1 MAQQSISQKSLE
13 STSSSTDSDLFN
25 NTKQSSS
32 SDNEFNPNY
41 SPESSSVNDIFN
53 SEDDYH
59 LFYSSNAELL
69 DIDRELTFYSSSTP
83 TSDNNSNMN
92 VNIEIETKKRK
103 HDDETQQ
110 QNQQHLSNNNNN
122 NHISPSSPHLSPPTS
137 EALLHPITTI
147 QYTDRLSFLMAL
159 PKQICTL
166 MNSGSDD
173 ELTHLVMDTFLPNA
187 ILKTP
192 SLQHEIVGI
201 GSIHEYFN
209 AIIRTVPDLI
219 MISSKP
225 VLNFR
230 VITVTCTCLGTS
242 VRPDAFDYMY
252 DCTKHAK
259 DDSLSY
265 RMTKDSIKH
274 MISQNKHICFS
285 SKSYLHFILN
295 KEMTHVEKFVTVKKS
310 LSVVESTVYI
320 EALDSLT

>member
-1 MAQQSISQKSLE
+1 MEAQMAQQSISQKSLE
-13 STSSSTDSDLFN
+13 STSSSTDSELFN
-25 NTKQSSS
+25 NTKQSGS
-32 SDNEFNPNY
+32 SDHEFNHNY
-41 SPESSSVNDIFN
+41 SSESSSINDILN
-53 SEDDYH
+53 NEDDYH

-83 TSDNNSNMN
+83 TSDNSNT
-92 VNIEIETKKRK
+92 EIETKKRK
-103 HDDETQQ
+103 HEDEQHKQQ
-110 QNQQHLSNNNNN
+110 QQQPVNNTDN
-122 NHISPSSPHLSPPTS
+122 NHISPSYPDLAPPTS

-166 MNSGSDD
+166 MNSGSDA
-173 ELTHLVMDTFLPNA
+173 ELTHLVTDTFLPNA

-230 VITVTCTCLGTS
+230 VVTVTCTCLGTS

-265 RMTKDSIKH
+265 RMTKDSIKY